1 MIRRAAGALL
11 LLAVAGCA
19 STGGEGGKPSW
30 AVRLGG
36 KGGEVILL
44 AGLKPGGYEPSILAV
59 GEEKDLARYRGDSLG
74 FVRSA
79 ALEQYLNEL
88 RDALILRSGKTGVP
102 GRVVILANP
111 SFAAFST
118 PDGNVYISMGALQM
132 LDSAD
137 EVAALLAHEL
147 AHVLLKHHTSDLIGD
162 MQRRAW
168 PSTSSA
174 WISRPSSPAPGKGPR
189 TMRGTA

>member
-1 MIRRAAGALL
+1 M
-11 LLAVAGCA
+11 
-19 STGGEGGKPSW
+19 
-30 AVRLGG
+30 
-36 KGGEVILL
+36 L
-44 AGLKPGGYEPSILAV
+44 AGVKPGAYEPSSLAV
-59 GEEKDLARYRGDSLG
+59 GEEKDLARHRGEGLG

-88 RDALILRSGKTGVP
+88 RDALILPSGKTGVP

-118 PDGNVYISMGALQM
+118 PDGNVYISMGALQT

-147 AHVLLKHHTSDLIGD
+147 SHVLLKHHTSDLIGD
-162 MQRRAW
+162 IQKKGLVLYELGMDGKTQFAGLRERR
-168 PSTSSA
+168 
-174 WISRPSSPAPGKGPR
+174 PR
-189 TMRGTA
+189 TMRGTS